1 MTWGQLRVRERPSVR
16 DMMPSLQAS
25 AGTTTFTVTIRGHM
39 KKAPKT
45 PSESSVEMREM
56 VMPNHTNALNT
67 VFGGT
72 VMSWID
78 IAAAMVAARHCGK
91 PVVTAHIDDI
101 DFIAPIKV
109 GYHVLIQA
117 SMNYVGR
124 SSMIVGVKVTSENPY
139 TGEVRITTKAY
150 LTFVALDDL
159 SRPVEV
165 PGLAP
170 ETEDEIRRYENAKL
184 RVEHKKAFKGKQK
197 QK

>member
-1 MTWGQLRVRERPSVR
+1 MGS
-16 DMMPSLQAS
+16 D
-25 AGTTTFTVTIRGHM
+25 GTTTSTVMTEHKDFMHSRT
-39 KKAPKT
+39 KT

-56 VMPNHTNALNT
+56 VMPNHTNPQNT

-101 DFIAPIKV
+101 DFIAPIKM

-117 SMNYVGR
+117 SLNYVGTT
-124 SSMIVGVKVTSENPY
+124 SMIVGVKVTSENPY
-139 TGEVRITTKAY
+139 SGEVRTTTKAY

-159 SRPVEV
+159 GHPVEV
-165 PGLAP
+165 PNLRP
-170 ETEDEIRRYENAKL
+170 ESEDELRRFDNAKK
-184 RVEHKKAFKGKQK
+184 RVQMKKDVRSQMKKK
-197 QK
+197 T

>member
-1 MTWGQLRVRERPSVR
+1 
-16 DMMPSLQAS
+16 
-25 AGTTTFTVTIRGHM
+25 M
-39 KKAPKT
+39 KKLPKA

-78 IAAAMVAARHCGK
+78 IAAAMVAARHCGR

-124 SSMIVGVKVTSENPY
+124 TSMIVGVKVTSENPY
-139 TGEVRITTKAY
+139 TGEVRKTTKAY

-159 SRPVEV
+159 GRPVEV
-165 PGLAP
+165 PGLTP
-170 ETEDEIRRYENAKL
+170 ESEDEIRRFENAKL
-184 RVEHKKAFKGKQK
+184 RVEHKKAFKGTQK
-197 QK
+197 KK

>member
-1 MTWGQLRVRERPSVR
+1 
-16 DMMPSLQAS
+16 
-25 AGTTTFTVTIRGHM
+25 M
-39 KKAPKT
+39 KKTNKT

-56 VMPNHTNALNT
+56 VMPNNTNALNT

-78 IAAAMVAARHCGK
+78 IAAAMVAARHCGR

-117 SMNYVGR
+117 SMNYVGKT
-124 SSMIVGVKVTSENPY
+124 SMIVGVRVTSENPY
-139 TGEVRITTKAY
+139 TGESRKTTKAY

-159 SRPVEV
+159 GRPIEV
-165 PGLAP
+165 PGLTP
-170 ETEDEIRRYENAKL
+170 ESEDEVRRYENAKL
-184 RVEHKKAFKGKQK
+184 RVEHKKAFKSKQK
-197 QK
+197 GK

>member
-1 MTWGQLRVRERPSVR
+1 
-16 DMMPSLQAS
+16 
-25 AGTTTFTVTIRGHM
+25 M
-39 KKAPKT
+39 KKNSKT

-56 VMPNHTNALNT
+56 VMPNNTNALNT

-101 DFIAPIKV
+101 DFLAPIKV

-124 SSMIVGVKVTSENPY
+124 TSMIVGVRVTSENPY
-139 TGEVRITTKAY
+139 TGESRRTTRAY
-150 LTFVALDDL
+150 LTFVALDDIG
-159 SRPVEV
+159 RPVEV
-165 PGLAP
+165 PGLTP
-170 ETEDEIRRYENAKL
+170 QSEDEIRRYENAKL
-184 RVEHKKAFKGKQK
+184 RVEHKKAFKGTQK
-197 QK
+197 KK

>member
-1 MTWGQLRVRERPSVR
+1 
-16 DMMPSLQAS
+16 
-25 AGTTTFTVTIRGHM
+25 M
-39 KKAPKT
+39 KKNAKT
-45 PSESSVEMREM
+45 PGESSVEMREM
-56 VMPNHTNALNT
+56 VMPNNTNALNT

-101 DFIAPIKV
+101 DFLAPIKV

-124 SSMIVGVKVTSENPY
+124 TSMIVGVKVTSENPY
-139 TGEVRITTKAY
+139 TGESRRTTRAY

-159 SRPVEV
+159 GRPVEV
-165 PGLAP
+165 PGLTP
-170 ETEDEIRRYENAKL
+170 ESEDEVRRYENAKI
-184 RVEHKKAFKGKQK
+184 RVEHKKAFKGTQK
-197 QK
+197 KK